1 MGKVKQVVTLTPS
14 QIALIQKKGLTIEQY
29 AKAATRLDEHVTMTV
44 FNPNKNP
51 VYSIPLSEL
60 VNLWRARYGDTWVD
74 VSEIE
79 DVFWE
84 EASSRLHTNNM
95 MEIINHHTDTTPW
108 SRLKEGV

>member
-1 MGKVKQVVTLTPS
+1 MGQMK
-14 QIALIQKKGLTIEQY
+14 TIMLSRTHLEMANKLGISPTEY
-29 AKAATRLDEHVTMTV
+29 AKQLQRVTAPVTMTV
-44 FNPNKNP
+44 FNPNKDP

-79 DVFWE
+79 DDFWSD
-84 EASSRLHTNNM
+84 ASARLHSNKL
-95 MEIINHHTDTTPW
+95 MEEINHHSDTTPW

>member
-1 MGKVKQVVTLTPS
+1 MGKVKQRIQLSAS
-14 QIALIQKKGLTIEQY
+14 QVDAARRMGIPLQDL
-29 AKAATRLDEHVTMTV
+29 AKAVAEIDGRISMTT

-79 DVFWE
+79 EEFWE
-84 EASSRLHTNNM
+84 EASSRLHQNNL
-95 MEIINHHTDTTPW
+95 MEELNHHSDTTPW
-108 SRLKEGV
+108 SRLKEGA

>member
-1 MGKVKQVVTLTPS
+1 MAQVKNTMTLDPS
-14 QIALIQKKGLTIEQY
+14 QIAVANQMGISLVDYVKMMQSAPT
-29 AKAATRLDEHVTMTV
+29 VTMTV

-60 VNLWRARYGDTWVD
+60 VNLWRVRYGDTWVD

-79 DVFWE
+79 DEFWE
-84 EASSRLHTNNM
+84 EASSRLHQNNM

>member
-1 MGKVKQVVTLTPS
+1 MGNLKTVMLNPTQL
-14 QIALIQKKGLTIEQY
+14 QLAQKMGMSITNY
-29 AKAATRLDEHVTMTV
+29 AKAVAKLDEHVTMTT

-79 DVFWE
+79 DDFWSD
-84 EASSRLHTNNM
+84 ASARLHQNKM
-95 MEIINHHTDTTPW
+95 MEEINHHSDTTPW